1 MPDNL
6 RQILLETIEASLHA
20 QLLAVRRLRHPGG
33 SAASPPGRKP
43 RKGRSQLN
51 VVFDILR
58 EAAQPLHISDI
69 IEQAQKRFQ
78 LQLDRESLVSALTK
92 RIARGDRFLRTAPNT
107 FALRPNAHQK
117 GEE

>member
-6 RQILLETIEASLHA
+6 RQILLETIESSLHA
-20 QLLAVRRLRHPGG
+20 QLLAVRRLRQRDGNE
-33 SAASPPGRKP
+33 ATAFTRKP
-43 RKGRSQLN
+43 RSGRSQLSI
-51 VVFDILR
+51 VFDILR

-69 IEQAQKRFQ
+69 IQKAQKRFHR
-78 LQLDRESLVSALTK
+78 QLDRESLVSALTK

-107 FALRPNAHQK
+107 FALHPNADQK

>member
-1 MPDNL
+1 MPENL

-20 QLLAVRRLRHPGG
+20 QLLAVRRLRQSGDD
-33 SAASPPGRKP
+33 AAGAPGRKP
-43 RKGRSQLN
+43 RSGRSQLSI
-51 VVFDILR
+51 VFDILR

-69 IEQAQKRFQ
+69 IEQAQKRFH
-78 LQLDRESLVSALTK
+78 LQLDRESLVSALAK